1 MTKASLEH
9 ANISVSD
16 PERTAG
22 FLCNIFG
29 WKVRWKGEAKDNGMT
44 VHVGTD
50 DNYLAVYAQ
59 NGMKPSNENS
69 YTTIGTLNHVGVVVD
84 DLEKIEQRVAA
95 EGLEMGEHYDYEPGQ
110 RFYFYD
116 HDGIEFEVVKY
127 D

>member
-1 MTKASLEH
+1 MTTANLEH

-16 PERTAG
+16 PEKTAG

-29 WKVRWKGEAKDNGMT
+29 WKIRWKGEAKDNGIT

-59 NGMKPSNENS
+59 NGMKPSTENS
-69 YTTIGTLNHVGVVVD
+69 YATIGTLNHVGVVVD
-84 DLEKIEQRVAA
+84 DLEQIEQRVAA
-95 EGLEMGEHYDYEPGQ
+95 EGLEMGEHYDYEPGR

-116 HDGIEFEVVKY
+116 HDGIEYEVVKY